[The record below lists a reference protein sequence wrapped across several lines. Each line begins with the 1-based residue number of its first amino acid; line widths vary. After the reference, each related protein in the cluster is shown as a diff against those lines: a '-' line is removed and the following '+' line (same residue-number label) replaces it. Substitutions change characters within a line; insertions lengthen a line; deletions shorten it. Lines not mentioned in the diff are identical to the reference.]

1 MVNAVMGTMR
11 RARRLKVGANVAP
24 PEAARDIN
32 LLRERVR
39 SCIAF
44 GLVGILAV
52 VVLLGMLGLLIGRL
66 STRDLK
72 DLLSS
77 LGVLTTLVGTAMG
90 FYFGRMTK

>member
-1 MVNAVMGTMR
+1 M
-11 RARRLKVGANVAP
+11 KVGAGVAP
-24 PEAARDIN
+24 SESPAVPARDIN

-39 SCIAF
+39 GWIAF

-52 VVLLGMLGLLIGRL
+52 VVVLGMLGLLIGRL
-66 STRDLK
+66 STRELN

-77 LGVLTTLVGTAMG
+77 LGLLTTLVGTAMG